1 MITGRALYI
10 PVRLQREISSHH
22 LGFDRHAAWLQG
34 SDLGQP
40 QSSALGVQSM
50 QSMGM
55 QGMSHLSRGLL
66 AGLQPSH
73 MPSLDTS
80 LPFQLQLSSSFP
92 SPQSS
97 QGVRMQPYGG
107 VPQSGAFSFAARP
120 PMVSSQ
126 PLAFADHSCEY
137 CAKYGGRLACL
148 PACMPVPDGGRQTPS
163 HRSASLLVL
172 HQESGD
178 A

>member
-1 MITGRALYI
+1 M
-10 PVRLQREISSHH
+10 
-22 LGFDRHAAWLQG
+22 
-34 SDLGQP
+34 
-40 QSSALGVQSM
+40 QSM
-50 QSMGM
+50 QSVGM

-97 QGVRMQPYGG
+97 HGVRMQSYGG
-107 VPQSGAFSFAARP
+107 NTQSGAFSFAARP

-126 PLAFADHSCEY
+126 DPNFVDHS
-137 CAKYGGRLACL
+137 
-148 PACMPVPDGGRQTPS
+148 
-163 HRSASLLVL
+163 
-172 HQESGD
+172 
-178 A
+178 